1 MYEADAEETVHV
13 VRQKL
18 FLAWL
23 AESFLFIPFLSLFVW
38 RESPSPFPILLGALS
53 CLLAMC
59 AFRRNEVWQSSLERV
74 FSLYVKLIACWLFCR
89 IVQPYTISLWE
100 NGIQPAIVVDFY
112 IALLPLLMVALA
124 VFRMAELWLMRP
136 PPASR
141 RENRAGTP
149 LN

>member
-1 MYEADAEETVHV
+1 MFEADAEETVHA

-38 RESPSPFPILLGALS
+38 RESPFPFPFLLGALS

-59 AFRRNEVWQSSLERV
+59 VFRRNEVWQSSLKRV

-89 IVQPYTISLWE
+89 IVQSYTMSLRE
-100 NGIQPAIVVDFY
+100 NGIQPAIVVDLY
-112 IALLPLLMVALA
+112 IALLPSLMVALA
-124 VFRMAELWLMRP
+124 AFRMAELWLMRK
-136 PPASR
+136 
-141 RENRAGTP
+141 TP
-149 LN
+149 LFLAKETVSEHR